1 MDYEKFYDM
10 VREEIQHLM
19 EMDMYKDDY
28 RLIKALA
35 ALYELQDYL
44 ANRVAELE
52 MDMECETKKT
62 GAYENR
68 CRS

>member
-10 VREEIQHLM
+10 TREEIQHLV
-19 EMDMYKDDY
+19 EIDMYKDDY

-44 ANRVAELE
+44 ANRIAELE
-52 MDMECETKKT
+52 AEAAKK
-62 GAYENR
+62 GR
-68 CRS
+68 HL

>member
-10 VREEIQHLM
+10 VREEIRRLM

-44 ANRVAELE
+44 ANRIAELG
-52 MDMECETKKT
+52 MEEET
-62 GAYENR
+62 
-68 CRS
+68 